1 MELLTALSMLYGYLV
16 PILIEFLGKKV
27 HGWGKVTLAIIFC
40 LISGFFASV
49 IENGLNY
56 NWAEIGDIMK
66 FAGVIFVSSQVAWV
80 ATWKKVI
87 DKK

>member
-1 MELLTALSMLYGYLV
+1 MELWNFISLVWGYV
-16 PILIEFLGKKV
+16 SPILIEFLGKKV

-40 LISGFFASV
+40 LISGV
-49 IENGLNY
+49 IVAILENGINY
-56 NWAEIGDIMK
+56 DWSDVGNVFK
-66 FAGVIFVSSQVAWV
+66 FAGFIFAASQVAWV